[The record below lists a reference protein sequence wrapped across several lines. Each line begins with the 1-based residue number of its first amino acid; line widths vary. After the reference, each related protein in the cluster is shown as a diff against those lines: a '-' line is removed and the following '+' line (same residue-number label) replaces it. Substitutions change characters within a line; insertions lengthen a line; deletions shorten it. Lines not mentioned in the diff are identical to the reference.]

1 MKLHDNWQDSISLTM
16 DTFFL
21 GTGWHEIEKVDQVYF
36 RWTGPEP
43 VSTIHL
49 YPQRSQSNRLN
60 MIIHASASE
69 NILKVLRLEAD
80 GIPLQTTLSKKREPA
95 YLTAVLPAD
104 LSKREGDKTVLTL
117 HLPKTSATSQINPD
131 TNDNRVFGIALQ
143 RIDIFPLS
151 RALFIARKYNDPE
164 PFDGLHYIRHNPG
177 VRDAVIHGA
186 YASAYEYFLKHDRTG
201 IEDAFEL
208 HEHFD
213 ECPGDMFDI
222 LNNDMKER
230 SKKLEE
236 KYQEEITLLRD
247 IVYRQ
252 GDAIRTLKGQG
263 NGSK

>member
-36 RWTGPEP
+36 RWTGPDP
-43 VSTIHL
+43 ISTIHL
-49 YPQRSQSNRLN
+49 YPQRSQGNRLN
-60 MIIHASASE
+60 MIIHAAASE
-69 NILKVLRLEAD
+69 NILNGLRLEAD
-80 GIPLQTTLSKKREPA
+80 GTPLHITLSKKRGPA
-95 YLTAVLPAD
+95 FLTAVLPKD
-104 LSKREGDKTVLTL
+104 LSKREHEKTVFTL
-117 HLPKTSATSQINPD
+117 RLPKTLPSSQAGQGRTD
-131 TNDNRVFGIALQ
+131 SKLLGIALR

-151 RALFIARKYNDPE
+151 RSLFTAQKYHDPE
-164 PFDGLHYIRHNPG
+164 PFDGLHYIRYNPG

-201 IEDAFEL
+201 TEEAFEL

-213 ECPGDMFDI
+213 ECPGDLFDI
-222 LNNDMKER
+222 LNADMQEQSR
-230 SKKLEE
+230 KLKE

-252 GDAIRTLKGQG
+252 GDAIRALKGQG
-263 NGSK
+263 TGHK